1 MQLEFNYERMA
12 MMLAISAMAGAIVAK
27 IVTIQLIN
35 VKRKAV
41 EIVNHSRL
49 QALRDLNKVQSR
61 KHVSDR
67 EQLKLADKR
76 EKNRAQIRQ
85 LKNELSEF
93 KKAETERQQQRAAI
107 RGTVE

>member
-1 MQLEFNYERMA
+1 MEFNYKRMA
-12 MMLAISAMAGAIVAK
+12 MTPAICAMAGAIVAK

-41 EIVNHSRL
+41 EIVNHSRM

-67 EQLKLADKR
+67 EQLKLEDKR
-76 EKNRAQIRQ
+76 EKNRAQIRK

-93 KKAETERQQQRAAI
+93 KKAETERQ
-107 RGTVE
+107 

>member
-1 MQLEFNYERMA
+1 MEFNYERMT
-12 MMLAISAMAGAIVAK
+12 MTLAIGAMAGAIVAK
-27 IVTIQLIN
+27 LVTIQLIN

-41 EIVNHSRL
+41 EVVNHSRL
-49 QALRDLNKVQSR
+49 QALRDLNKMQSR

-67 EQLKLADKR
+67 EQLKLEAKR
-76 EKNRAQIRQ
+76 EKNRAQIRK